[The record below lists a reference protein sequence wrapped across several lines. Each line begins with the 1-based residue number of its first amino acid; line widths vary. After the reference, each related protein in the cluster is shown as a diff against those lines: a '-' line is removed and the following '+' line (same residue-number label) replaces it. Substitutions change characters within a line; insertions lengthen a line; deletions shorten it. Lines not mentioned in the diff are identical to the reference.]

1 MPVDR
6 LAGRL
11 GRLATAAADRVA
23 APRVSILIFHRV
35 LPEPDPLFPGEVCAA
50 QFHRLMGTVARAFT
64 VLSLGQSHAL
74 WLQQRLPPRAL
85 VVTFD
90 DGYADNASVALPV
103 LQRHGLVATFFV
115 ATGFLDGGRMWNDT
129 VIECLRRC
137 ALPVVDLAPFGLGR
151 FPLGGP
157 AERRAA
163 IEALLPRIKY
173 LDLAGRERAIT
184 QLQASCGHPELPRD
198 LMMTSAQV
206 QQLHQAGM
214 EIGGHTVMHPILTEL
229 PDDQAAHEM
238 AAGRARLQ
246 QITGAA
252 VDVFAYPNGK
262 PGRDYGPQ
270 HVALARQAGFR
281 CAVSTAPGVAG
292 AGSDPLQWPRFTP
305 WDRSPPAFMARLL
318 WARYRSGAGAVAQA
332 RFA

>member
-1 MPVDR
+1 MPVHR
-6 LAGRL
+6 LAGTL
-11 GRLATAAADRVA
+11 GRLATAIADSVA
-23 APRVSILIFHRV
+23 APRASILIFHRV

-50 QFHRLMGTVARAFT
+50 QFDRLMGTVARAFT
-64 VLSLGQSHAL
+64 VLRLGQAHAL
-74 WLQQRLPPRAL
+74 WQQQRLPPRAL

-137 ALPVVDLAPFGLGR
+137 ALPVVDLAPLGLGR
-151 FPLGGP
+151 FPMRSP
-157 AERRAA
+157 DERRQA

-173 LDLAGRERAIT
+173 LDLAGRERAIA
-184 QLQASCGHPELPRD
+184 QLQALCGHPELPRD
-198 LMMTSAQV
+198 LMMTSGQV
-206 QQLHQAGM
+206 RQLHQAGM

-229 PDDQAAHEM
+229 PDDEAAREM

-246 QITGAA
+246 QITGTA

-262 PGRDYGPQ
+262 PGRDYAPR

-281 CAVSTAPGVAG
+281 CAVSTAPGAAG

-318 WARYRSGAGAVAQA
+318 WARYRSEAGAVAQA
-332 RFA
+332 A